1 MEINPHTKRTHL
13 KEDLKH
19 PSSNFGVGVKP
30 VFLMQPIPY
39 FGEKLKGDWI
49 VEPKIDGWRLQII
62 KYLNGKIEYWGRRLE
77 KNPNWTKNLK
87 HLDKYLNNVPKGTLL
102 DCELYSTKGRRGIP
116 SVIRK
121 TGKARPIIFVFDV
134 VFFNGKFVG
143 EKTLKERKKILEKIK
158 FKEPFFVLKFESLK
172 NLKKSMERSAKKGYE
187 GVILKELNS
196 KYQISYQAPI
206 ATHHWRKI
214 KF

>member
-1 MEINPHTKRTHL
+1 MEL
-13 KEDLKH
+13 
-19 PSSNFGVGVKP
+19 KP

-39 FGEKLKGDWI
+39 FGEKLKGEWI

-62 KYLNGKIEYWGRRLE
+62 KYEDGKIEYWGRRLE
-77 KNPNWTKNLK
+77 KNPNWTENLK
-87 HLDKYLNNVPKGTLL
+87 FLDKFLENVPKGTLL

-116 SVIRK
+116 SVLKK
-121 TGKARPIIFVFDV
+121 TGKAKPLIFVFDV
-134 VFFNGKFVG
+134 VFFRGKFVG

-158 FKEPFFVLKFESLK
+158 FKEPFFVLEFEPLK
-172 NLKKSMERSAKKGYE
+172 NLKKSMEKSAKKGYE

>member
-1 MEINPHTKRTHL
+1 MKL
-13 KEDLKH
+13 
-19 PSSNFGVGVKP
+19 KP

-39 FGEKLKGDWI
+39 FGEKLKGEWI

-62 KYLNGKIEYWGRRLE
+62 KYENGKIEYWGRRLE
-77 KNPNWTKNLK
+77 KNPNWTENLK
-87 HLDKYLNNVPKGTLL
+87 FLDKFLENIPKGTLL

-116 SVIRK
+116 SVLKK
-121 TGKARPIIFVFDV
+121 TGKAKPFIFVFDV
-134 VFFNGKFVG
+134 VFFRGKFVG

-158 FKEPFFVLKFESLK
+158 FKEPFFVLEFEPLK
-172 NLKKSMERSAKKGYE
+172 NLKKAMEKSAKKSYE

-206 ATHHWRKI
+206 ATYHWRKI

>member
-1 MEINPHTKRTHL
+1 MEL
-13 KEDLKH
+13 
-19 PSSNFGVGVKP
+19 KP

-39 FGEKLKGDWI
+39 FGEKLKGEWI

-62 KYLNGKIEYWGRRLE
+62 KYENGKIEYWGRRLE
-77 KNPNWTKNLK
+77 KNPNWTENLK
-87 HLDKYLNNVPKGTLL
+87 FLDKFLENVPKGTLL

-116 SVIRK
+116 SVLKK
-121 TGKARPIIFVFDV
+121 TGKAKPLIFVFDV
-134 VFFNGKFVG
+134 VFFRGKFVG
-143 EKTLKERKKILEKIK
+143 EKTSKERKKILEKIK
-158 FKEPFFVLKFESLK
+158 FKEPFFVLEFEPLK
-172 NLKKSMERSAKKGYE
+172 NLKKSMEKSAKKGYE

>member
-1 MEINPHTKRTHL
+1 MEI
-13 KEDLKH
+13 
-19 PSSNFGVGVKP
+19 KP

-39 FGEKLKGDWI
+39 FGEKLKGKWI

-62 KYLNGKIEYWGRRLE
+62 KYLNEKIEYWGRRLE
-77 KNPNWTKNLK
+77 KKPNWTKNLNY
-87 HLDKYLNNVPKGTLL
+87 LDKYLKNVPKGTLL

-116 SVIRK
+116 SVIRE
-121 TGKARPIIFVFDV
+121 TGKAKPLIFIFDV
-134 VFFNGKFVG
+134 VFFKGKFVG

-158 FKEPFFVLKFESLK
+158 FKEPFFVLKFEPLK
-172 NLKKSMERSAKKGYE
+172 NLKKSMEKSAKKGYE

>member
-1 MEINPHTKRTHL
+1 MEL
-13 KEDLKH
+13 
-19 PSSNFGVGVKP
+19 KP

-39 FGEKLKGDWI
+39 FGEKLKGEWI
-49 VEPKIDGWRLQII
+49 VEPKIDGWSLQII
-62 KYLNGKIEYWGRRLE
+62 KYEDGKIEYWGRRLE
-77 KNPNWTKNLK
+77 KNPNWTENLK
-87 HLDKYLNNVPKGTLL
+87 FLDKFLENVPKGTLL

-116 SVIRK
+116 SVLKK
-121 TGKARPIIFVFDV
+121 TGKAKPLIFVFDV
-134 VFFNGKFVG
+134 VFFRGKFVG

-158 FKEPFFVLKFESLK
+158 FKEPFFVLEFEPLK
-172 NLKKSMERSAKKGYE
+172 NLKKSMEKSAKKGYE

>member
-1 MEINPHTKRTHL
+1 MEL
-13 KEDLKH
+13 KG
-19 PSSNFGVGVKP
+19 PI
-30 VFLMQPIPY
+30 FLMQPIPY
-39 FGEKLKGDWI
+39 FGEKLKGEWI

-62 KYLNGKIEYWGRRLE
+62 KYKSGKIEYWGRRLE
-77 KNPNWTKNLK
+77 KKPNWTKNLK
-87 HLDKYLNNVPKGTLL
+87 YLDKYLKNVPQGTLL

-116 SVIRK
+116 SVLKK
-121 TGKARPIIFVFDV
+121 TGKAKPLIFVFDV
-134 VFFNGKFVG
+134 VYYKGRFIG
-143 EKTLKERKKILEKIK
+143 EKSLKERKKILKKIK
-158 FKEPFFVLKFESLK
+158 FKEPFSILEFEKLK
-172 NLKKSMERSAKKGYE
+172 NLKKAIEKSAKKGYE

>member
-1 MEINPHTKRTHL
+1 MKL
-13 KEDLKH
+13 
-19 PSSNFGVGVKP
+19 SGP

-39 FGEKLKGDWI
+39 FGEKLKGEWI

-62 KYLNGKIEYWGRRLE
+62 KYENGKIEYWGRRLE
-77 KNPNWTKNLK
+77 KNPNWTENLK
-87 HLDKYLNNVPKGTLL
+87 FLDKFLENVPKGTLL

-116 SVIRK
+116 SVLKK
-121 TGKARPIIFVFDV
+121 TGKAKPLIFVFDV
-134 VFFNGKFVG
+134 IFYKGRFVG
-143 EKTLKERKKILEKIK
+143 EKTLKERKEILEKIK
-158 FKEPFFVLKFESLK
+158 FKKPFSILEFEKLK
-172 NLKKSMERSAKKGYE
+172 NLKKSMEKSAKRGYE

>member
-1 MEINPHTKRTHL
+1 MEL
-13 KEDLKH
+13 K
-19 PSSNFGVGVKP
+19 PI
-30 VFLMQPIPY
+30 FLMQPIPY
-39 FGEKLKGDWI
+39 FGEKLKGEWI

-62 KYLNGKIEYWGRRLE
+62 KYENGKIEYWGRRLE
-77 KNPNWTKNLK
+77 KNPNWTENLNF
-87 HLDKYLNNVPKGTLL
+87 LDKLLENLPKGTLL

-116 SVIRK
+116 SVLKK
-121 TGKARPIIFVFDV
+121 TGKAKPLIFVFDV
-134 VFFNGKFVG
+134 VFFKGKFIG

-158 FKEPFFVLKFESLK
+158 FKEPFSALEFEPLK
-172 NLKKSMERSAKKGYE
+172 NFKKSMEKSAKKGYE

>member
-1 MEINPHTKRTHL
+1 MEI
-13 KEDLKH
+13 
-19 PSSNFGVGVKP
+19 KP

-39 FGEKLKGDWI
+39 FGEKLRGKWI

-62 KYLNGKIEYWGRRLE
+62 KYKSGKIEYWGRRLE

-87 HLDKYLNNVPKGTLL
+87 YLDKYLNNVPNGTLL

-121 TGKARPIIFVFDV
+121 TGKAKPLIFIFDV
-134 VFFNGKFVG
+134 VFFKGKFVG

-158 FKEPFFVLKFESLK
+158 FKEPFFVLKFELLK
-172 NLKKSMERSAKKGYE
+172 NLKKSMEKSAKKGYE

-206 ATHHWRKI
+206 VTHHWRKI

>member
-1 MEINPHTKRTHL
+1 MELKPRTKIIRL
-13 KEDLKH
+13 KKSVKH
-19 PSSNFGVGVKP
+19 SLSNFGAGLKP
-30 VFLMQPIPY
+30 IFLMQPIPY
-39 FGEKLKGDWI
+39 FGEKLKGKWI

-62 KYLNGKIEYWGRRLE
+62 KYENGKIEYWGRRLE
-77 KNPNWTKNLK
+77 KKPNWTKYLK
-87 HLDKYLNNVPKGTLL
+87 YLDKYLEKIPNGTLL

-121 TGKARPIIFVFDV
+121 TGKAKPLIFVFDV
-134 VFFNGKFVG
+134 VFFKGRFVG
-143 EKTLKERKKILEKIK
+143 KKTLKERKKILEKIK
-158 FKEPFFVLKFESLK
+158 FKEPFFALEFEPLK
-172 NLKKSMERSAKKGYE
+172 NLKKSMEKSAKKGYE

-196 KYQISYQAPI
+196 KYQISYQAPL

>member
-1 MEINPHTKRTHL
+1 MEL
-13 KEDLKH
+13 K
-19 PSSNFGVGVKP
+19 GP

-39 FGEKLKGDWI
+39 FGEKLKGDWS

-62 KYLNGKIEYWGRRLE
+62 KYQDGKIEYWGRRLE
-77 KNPNWTKNLK
+77 KNPNWTENLK
-87 HLDKYLNNVPKGTLL
+87 YLDKSLEKIPNGTLL

-121 TGKARPIIFVFDV
+121 TGKAEPLIFVFDV
-134 VFFNGKFVG
+134 IFYKGEFVG
-143 EKTLKERKKILEKIK
+143 NKKLKERKKILEKLK
-158 FKEPFFVLKFESLK
+158 FKKPFSILPFEKLE
-172 NLKKSMERSAKKGYE
+172 NLEKAMESAAQKGYE
-187 GVILKELNS
+187 GVILKDLNS
-196 KYQISYQAPI
+196 KYEISFEAPM